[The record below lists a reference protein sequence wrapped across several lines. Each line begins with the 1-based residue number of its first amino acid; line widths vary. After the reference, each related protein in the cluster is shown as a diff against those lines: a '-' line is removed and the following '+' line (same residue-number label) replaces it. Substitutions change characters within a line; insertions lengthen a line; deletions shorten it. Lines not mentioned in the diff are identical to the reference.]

1 MVLNKKTEKIKTFY
15 CEKCGKKLLEQL
27 PNGNK
32 IIYGGC
38 SHYIW
43 HIVPYSYL
51 QEQNSEEGKNYVRWL
66 KQNREIMVY
75 SGEDVYFLMK
85 K

>member
-1 MVLNKKTEKIKTFY
+1 MSINKKIEKIKTFC

-32 IIYGGC
+32 IIYDGC

-43 HIVPYSYL
+43 YIVPYDYYQSPRTK
-51 QEQNSEEGKNYVRWL
+51 EGEKYVRWL
-66 KQNREIMVY
+66 KQNKEIMIY
-75 SGEDVYFLMK
+75 SGKDVYFLMK
-85 K
+85 R

>member
-1 MVLNKKTEKIKTFY
+1 MVLNREIEKIKVFY
-15 CEKCGKKLLEQL
+15 CEKCDKKLLEEL
-27 PNGNK
+27 PNNNK

-43 HIVPYSYL
+43 HIIPYSYL
-51 QEQNSEEGKNYVRWL
+51 YEQRSEEGKKYVEWL
-66 KQNREIMVY
+66 KKNKEIMVY
-75 SGEDVYFLMK
+75 AGEEVYFLMK

>member
-1 MVLNKKTEKIKTFY
+1 MVLNREIEKIKTFY
-15 CEKCGKKLLEQL
+15 CEKCDKKLLEQL
-27 PNGNK
+27 PNGNR

-43 HIVPYSYL
+43 HIIPYSYL
-51 QEQNSEEGKNYVRWL
+51 QEQNSEEGKKYVEWL
-66 KQNREIMVY
+66 KQNREIMIY
-75 SGEDVYFLMK
+75 IGKDVYFLMK

>member
-1 MVLNKKTEKIKTFY
+1 MVLTKKMEKIETYF

-43 HIVPYSYL
+43 HIIPYDYY
-51 QEQNSEEGKNYVRWL
+51 QQQRSEEGKKYVEWL
-66 KQNREIMVY
+66 KKNKEIMIY
-75 SGEDVYFLMK
+75 TGKDVYFLMK